1 MDLSRPKVPVTITF
15 SVPGTLPPVFVASSL
30 TTPSWEPIEMSVK
43 DERTASGDLIFEKNF
58 DAVESGEY
66 QYKFRLGPGD
76 WWVCDES
83 APIVCD
89 DAGNRNNL
97 LLVTPLQSP
106 ALDKGGPRSTS
117 SAPEIAAEDAT
128 TSDKLKD
135 GEGGRSHSD
144 PAPAP
149 LPFTVVETVPD
160 AEQPVYGGK
169 RPASLGGDASKRA
182 ADAEPDGEFES
193 PEANSSPVKPDTQ
206 NDILVP
212 SVVIEKTDDE
222 PAHGDDLGANATQ
235 GQQDAHEK
243 RAADAE
249 PDKVVVTGDVEEPK
263 ELSRLKL
270 VPESELPA
278 ETSTMEDQH
287 SPLLPHEELEPLSDD
302 EAPLLP
308 HERSTSVSN
317 AGSEAGE
324 DAITAADFA
333 PVEFDGDMP
342 LFRHESISVSAVDS
356 PPRSPSQSQHKS
368 HTSLKDM
375 MDDEDIND
383 PSIEPFPTRRETIYE
398 HLQTLASRREVD
410 IALPEDIDTSPR
422 RKTSRSS
429 SELIPP
435 ASPLDSIKETEE
447 SEGEDVDELPS
458 RTIPE
463 PVVERP
469 IPAVPT
475 PPLTPKDD
483 GDGKRHDRADSLVT
497 VTGEEHSRDAEGQS
511 DGTDGTKGLSNP
523 EPPSAN
529 LEPSAASAEVDRPS
543 TSHSAK
549 VTPNKQ
555 NSSFMIKFWNNLF
568 GSWLGPVLHR
578 LLTLAYRVLA
588 LAIGTAIVAYSY
600 QSTLLGTAAPSYVDQ

>member
-1 MDLSRPKVPVTITF
+1 
-15 SVPGTLPPVFVASSL
+15 
-30 TTPSWEPIEMSVK
+30 MSVK
-43 DERTASGDLIFEKNF
+43 DERTASGDLVFEKSF

-97 LLVTPLQSP
+97 LLVTPPQSP

-117 SAPEIAAEDAT
+117 SAPEVAAEDAT

-135 GEGGRSHSD
+135 GEG
-144 PAPAP
+144 
-149 LPFTVVETVPD
+149 
-160 AEQPVYGGK
+160 
-169 RPASLGGDASKRA
+169 
-182 ADAEPDGEFES
+182 
-193 PEANSSPVKPDTQ
+193 DTQ
-206 NDILVP
+206 NNISVP

-278 ETSTMEDQH
+278 ETPTMEDQH

-324 DAITAADFA
+324 DAIAAADFA

-368 HTSLKDM
+368 HTSLKDI
-375 MDDEDIND
+375 MDEEDIND

-429 SELIPP
+429 SEHIPP

-483 GDGKRHDRADSLVT
+483 EDGKRHDRADSLVT
-497 VTGEEHSRDAEGQS
+497 VTGEENSRDAEGQS
-511 DGTDGTKGLSNP
+511 NDTDGTKGLSNP
-523 EPPSAN
+523 EPHSAS

-568 GSWLGPVLHR
+568 GSWLGPVVR
-578 LLTLAYRVLA
+578 WFTRVCGGQGRATVLA